1 MAKHVKRPGFRI
13 AKKYG
18 YIFLTSVSS
27 VFAIIDKFDKFEEG
41 KIYVLGY
48 NYRLKEF
55 DISIQKQTADRIR
68 VSYLHHEIW
77 VYKEGNKYKIFIPWV
92 REKYRNEL
100 NYLFNFNF
108 YFHYNRI
115 IYEWTGV
122 KEFKIVLKRAKSF
135 LMEIEIARRV
145 LYNDLITGELKE
157 MYAPRDVLKKGIII
171 WEDVRGNKFVLTK
184 INDVEMKKIKKRI
197 EKKEKSPDPY
207 YKQLIRTKN
216 IMYQFIKMFRNK
228 GILKTKFEIKPV
240 YLPPKLQIKNKEIIE
255 NAYQF
260 SFPYE
265 LENRTVRFNG
275 VTVILIDY
283 DYDGVNQILF
293 KFQQRVG
300 TRINR
305 TLLCG
310 IDPQNR
316 FWCNILSN
324 FMASWKIKSVYR
336 YMYELNESTK
346 MYEF

>member
-1 MAKHVKRPGFRI
+1 MGKPGSKIVKR
-13 AKKYG
+13 YG
-18 YIFLTSVSS
+18 YIFLESVSS
-27 VFAIIDKFDKFEEG
+27 IYAVIDKFDNYEEG
-41 KIYVLGY
+41 KIYVFGY
-48 NYRLKEF
+48 DYHFKEF
-55 DISIQKQTADRIR
+55 TVSIQKQSPDRIR

-77 VYKEGNKYKIFIPWV
+77 IYKEGNKYKIFIPWV
-92 REKYRNEL
+92 MEKYRNEL

-115 IYEWTGV
+115 IYKWIGI

-135 LMEIEIARRV
+135 LMEIRIARRV

-157 MYAPRDVLKKGIII
+157 MYAPRDVLKNGITV

-197 EKKEKSPDPY
+197 EKKEKSPDSY
-207 YKQLIRTKN
+207 YKQMMKTKD

-240 YLPPKLQIKNKEIIE
+240 YVPPKFQIKNKEIME
-255 NAYQF
+255 NVYRF

-265 LENRTVRFNG
+265 LENRTMRFNG
-275 VTVILIDY
+275 MMTILIDY

-293 KFQQRVG
+293 KFQQR
-300 TRINR
+300 TNTMINN

-336 YMYELNESTK
+336 YMYELDESTK